1 MPLGLCFYPFCVSI
15 CDHATAACLSA
26 LPRCDRPFLV
36 SLSSSAKVCERVGMR
51 QEATL
56 RESHYQLGEWRDE
69 LVYAVLVSE
78 RRAD

>member
-1 MPLGLCFYPFCVSI
+1 M
-15 CDHATAACLSA
+15 A
-26 LPRCDRPFLV
+26 
-36 SLSSSAKVCERVGMR
+36 SAKVCERVGMR